1 MTGKPATRP
10 GTTEAGT
17 RLAPKA
23 VQLLWDLRPQLEAYL
38 EDGELWAYQEAFLLL
53 KGKNGS
59 AKGRGSL

>member
-1 MTGKPATRP
+1 MTLEQALERVRA
-10 GTTEAGT
+10 EAGT